1 MDIGAQLRSS
11 REGKRLSLETVART
25 IRVQP
30 RVLVAIER
38 NDSTAIP
45 PRPFGRGFVRA
56 YAREVGLNPDQTVRD
71 YFEQFAPLADAP
83 VAEPVTRAQARD
95 DFRLVSSRPI
105 LIGTLAIAIVLIGA
119 GLLVRA
125 AKQPARDASFV
136 GTSGGPAP
144 AVASGDAGTSRGRAA
159 CAAARRDD
167 DTCACDHR
175 RHRSQRPVLGDSTH
189 RRTPRALPDAQA
201 GREVNAQRGSRGEPA
216 RGKRGGFDVDDQ
228 RPRGGILWQSWRRA
242 NRHGHARKRVVD
254 SLSAYRRRYM
264 RRIVT

>member
-11 REGKRLSLETVART
+11 REGRRLSLETVART

-38 NDSTAIP
+38 NDSAAIP

-83 VAEPVTRAQARD
+83 VAEAVTYAQARD

-144 AVASGDAGTSRGRAA
+144 AVASGDAARPVDAPPAPPRAA
-159 CAAARRDD
+159 TTTPARAI
-167 DTCACDHR
+167 TVVIEASAPCWVTA
-175 RHRSQRPVLGDSTH
+175 
-189 RRTPRALPDAQA
+189 RTDGHRALYQTLKPGEKSTLSAD
-201 GREVNAQRGSRGEPA
+201 REVTLLAGNAAGLTWTINGRVAGSFGSPGAVRTVTVTPA
-216 RGKRGGFDVDDQ
+216 NASSIR
-228 RPRGGILWQSWRRA
+228 
-242 NRHGHARKRVVD
+242 
-254 SLSAYRRRYM
+254 
-264 RRIVT
+264 